1 MAHLSRQ
8 ELMAYAENL
17 VDGGTPICA
26 RTAKHVT
33 ACPPC
38 TGEVEAMRASL
49 KYVASSRDIE
59 PSSEFTAQLLLAAQK
74 ERAAL
79 ARHPAR
85 RAAVAAV
92 KGLACAAGI
101 VLVTALCFSMAL
113 NSATVAAESQA
124 AAPAVRNLDTG
135 PSPEAIRKAT
145 AEIQT
150 LMAAVSTPSRRPQSP
165 WEIAQRRTVSA
176 LGADIEAARAALER
190 NPGCVRASRMVGA
203 NLERLPETLKA
214 LYVERS
220 L

>member
-1 MAHLSRQ
+1 MAHPSGQ
-8 ELMAYAENL
+8 ELLAYAENL
-17 VDGGTPICA
+17 VDGGAPISA
-26 RTAKHVT
+26 KTAKHIT

-38 TGEVEAMRASL
+38 TAEVEAMRASL
-49 KYVASSRDIE
+49 EYAASSRDIE

-74 ERAAL
+74 ERGAL
-79 ARHPAR
+79 GRHPAR

-101 VLVTALCFSMAL
+101 VLVTALCFSVAL
-113 NSATVAAESQA
+113 NSATVAAESLA
-124 AAPAVRNLDTG
+124 AAPGVRNVDTG